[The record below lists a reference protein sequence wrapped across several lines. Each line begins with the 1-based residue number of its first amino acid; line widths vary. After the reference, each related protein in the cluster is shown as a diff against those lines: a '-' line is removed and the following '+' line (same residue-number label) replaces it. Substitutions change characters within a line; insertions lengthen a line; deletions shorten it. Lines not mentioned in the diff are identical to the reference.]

1 MSRRGKNGVMS
12 NTGSINGAPL
22 SDQPSERINRRAYEL
37 YEFRGGDHVTTRTTG
52 SKRNGRSERKLQP
65 NPERNTY
72 ASRRAEATH
81 ITCEFRRRARW
92 QTEA

>member
-37 YEFRGGDHVTTRTTG
+37 YEFRGGDHGHDTDDWFEA
-52 SKRNGRSERKLQP
+52 ERQI
-65 NPERNTY
+65 
-72 ASRRAEATH
+72 RAEVAT
-81 ITCEFRRRARW
+81 ESRKKY
-92 QTEA
+92 